1 MNILWKLILFSY
13 FSPNYHIAKKKIPG
27 LENFSEGNMYHYSI
41 YEILHVILMIV
52 FIAMKTKPVPGNIR
66 VPTSAWSGYGLSHS
80 SPASELEHRKKESF
94 SASLLDVM
102 NKKTSL
108 KVVLTSPFP
117 TLNSE
122 WYYFHNTCVIS
133 GFLHGMNEISDI
145 VGPEERR
152 FHS

>member
-1 MNILWKLILFSY
+1 
-13 FSPNYHIAKKKIPG
+13 
-27 LENFSEGNMYHYSI
+27 
-41 YEILHVILMIV
+41 
-52 FIAMKTKPVPGNIR
+52 MKTKPVPENIR

-94 SASLLDVM
+94 ATSLLDVM

-117 TLNSE
+117 TLNFE
-122 WYYFHNTCVIS
+122 WYYFHNNCVIS

-145 VGPEERR
+145 LGQEERR